1 MIEVI
6 YKDEKREEND
16 SGKIFDIPK
25 NIRQIGQVS
34 EDYRIYMEDYVYTF
48 LKKTADKLQETPDKC
63 CLAVFTGQ
71 GKWADGVNLY
81 IYKRRSGSGRRG
93 NISRAH

>member
-1 MIEVI
+1 
-6 YKDEKREEND
+6 
-16 SGKIFDIPK
+16 
-25 NIRQIGQVS
+25 
-34 EDYRIYMEDYVYTF
+34 MEDYVYTF

-81 IYKRRSGSGRRG
+81 IIKGALAVEDEE
-93 NISRAH
+93 ISAEHIDF